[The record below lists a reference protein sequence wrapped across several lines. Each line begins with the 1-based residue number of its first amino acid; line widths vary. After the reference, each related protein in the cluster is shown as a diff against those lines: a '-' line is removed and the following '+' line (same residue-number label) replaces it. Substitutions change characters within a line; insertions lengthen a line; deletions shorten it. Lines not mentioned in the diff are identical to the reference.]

1 MFSWIHDGTWS
12 KPLSWW
18 RHTDGP
24 NQTTVTS
31 IHLNTRVIMS
41 ATKTAKVW
49 NHPFALCLKVVCF
62 YQRLS
67 CRERLQV
74 FWFGKF
80 GNQIFRIHV
89 HLQAEKVSNVTGI
102 KHSSPWW
109 IKDWISGSYPHLPLS
124 GTQVKIKAALKPL
137 VDKTRKR
144 WNLTKTGELL
154 GNERQLPV
162 RRILLIPQSL
172 L

>member
-1 MFSWIHDGTWS
+1 MTVITWS

-18 RHTDGP
+18 RHADRP

-31 IHLNTRVIMS
+31 VHLDTQVIMS
-41 ATKTAKVW
+41 AKRTIKVQ
-49 NHPFALCLKVVCF
+49 NHQVTRCFNVVCF
-62 YQRLS
+62 YQSLR
-67 CRERLQV
+67 CRERLQI

-80 GNQIFRIHV
+80 WNQIFRIHV
-89 HLQAEKVSNVTGI
+89 HLRAENESVGNVTGL
-102 KHSSPWW
+102 KSSSARW
-109 IKDWISGSYPHLPLS
+109 IKDWITGSYPHLPLS
-124 GTQVKIKAALKPL
+124 GTQVKVKAALKPL
-137 VDKTRKR
+137 VDKPRKR
-144 WNLTKTGELL
+144 RNLTKTGKLL